1 MKQKATEWPHIP
13 DHYVGYLKAD
23 RNKDGTNQRE
33 LNNLERILAYIDKP
47 PEDIT
52 KQDIDL
58 WIQHCLNDRDNG
70 RKYVRQ
76 LFYNLDS
83 FLGYL
88 YDERLTSENPADRID
103 RRHYFH
109 KTQSKKDTIASE
121 ENRDPIYYF
130 EPDQIQPLVDATP
143 HPRDKL
149 IIEIMAYCGT
159 RAGETVNIRLDDIY
173 ITEAGNTAIKI
184 ISSKKD
190 EYDDRPVYPPP
201 ALARRIQRYIDD
213 DGKRN
218 SILKAPQ
225 SDYLFPS
232 RSSHHIN
239 DGRPNK
245 VLKDAC
251 EATDIQV
258 TDYETNYDNWD
269 DTTDEEEKDKR
280 SYDQYTSHSLRHTFA
295 VNSIR
300 NDMDIKTLSKLLG
313 HASADITANKYL
325 RFKDEEIESRATK
338 FGFGW

>member
-1 MKQKATEWPHIP
+1 MKDKATEWPHIP

-23 RNKDGTNQRE
+23 RNKDKTNQRE
-33 LNNLERILAYIDKP
+33 LNNLERILAYIEKP

-58 WIQHCLNDRDNG
+58 WIQHCLNDKGNG

-76 LFYNLDS
+76 LFYNIDS
-83 FLGYL
+83 FLQYL
-88 YDERLTSENPADRID
+88 YDERLTDENPADRID
-103 RRHYFH
+103 RRHYFR
-109 KTQSKKDTIASE
+109 KTKSKKDEVAAE

-130 EPDQIQPLVDATP
+130 EKEEIQPLVDATP

-159 RAGETVNIRLDDIY
+159 RAGETVVIRLEDIY
-173 ITEAGNTAIKI
+173 VTEAGNTAIKI

-201 ALARRIQRYIDD
+201 PLARRIQRYIDKPD
-213 DGKRN
+213 KRP
-218 SILKAPQ
+218 SILKAPD
-225 SDYLFPS
+225 SNFLFPS
-232 RSSHHIN
+232 RSSHHVSES
-239 DGRPNK
+239 RPNK

-251 EATDIQV
+251 EATGIQV
-258 TDYETNYDNWD
+258 TDY
-269 DTTDEEEKDKR
+269 DTTYDDWNDDIDDDDKDKR
-280 SYDQYTSHSLRHTFA
+280 SYDQFTSHSLRHTFA
-295 VNSIR
+295 VNSIK

-325 RFKDEEIESRATK
+325 RFKDDEIESRATK
-338 FGFGW
+338 YGFGW